1 MISRPL
7 WIPNGLKSTMIDNG
21 LLLDTC
27 AMIWLAHDEPVA
39 AGIDDVLLQAVDD
52 NKKVAVSVMSA
63 WEVGMLISKGRLPTT
78 KSASAW
84 FQDFAAAGQ
93 VEVLPASPEILIAS
107 SFLPQP
113 IHNDPTDRILIAT
126 AREHDLT
133 IVTRDRAILSY
144 GALGHVKVLAC

>member
-1 MISRPL
+1 MSR
-7 WIPNGLKSTMIDNG
+7 G

-27 AMIWLAHDEPVA
+27 AMIWMAHDDPIEPEARMELVRTRRS
-39 AGIDDVLLQAVDD
+39 GGVI
-52 NKKVAVSVMSA
+52 AVSAMSA

-78 KSASAW
+78 KSASSW
-84 FQDFAAAGQ
+84 FQTFVNSGQ
-93 VEVLPASPEILIAS
+93 TIVEEASAEILIAS
-107 SFLPQP
+107 SFLPRP

-144 GALGHVKVLAC
+144 GAAGHVKVLAC